1 MSDWNLFFKNAKKG
15 KNYSYSSLQ
24 IDVPKIIA
32 NKILEY
38 GESIPK
44 KDLGEDG
51 AENEIHVTVKYGFHT
66 DSIKEFED
74 ILEKIKPFN
83 IKIGEMSIFKADE
96 DRDSDVV
103 KLDIHS
109 LELHKLNKLVSK
121 IKNTSTYKNY
131 IPHLTIA
138 YVKKGLGEKYTK
150 KNMFKDLEF
159 EVTEVVFSA
168 SSGKKTKIK
177 FGEK

>member
-1 MSDWNLFFKNAKKG
+1 MSDWSLHFKMAKRG
-15 KNYSYSSLQ
+15 KNYSYSCLQ
-24 IDVPKIIA
+24 INVPNDLA

-51 AENEIHVTVKYGFHT
+51 VENECHITIKYGFHT
-66 DSIKEFED
+66 DSTSKFEE
-74 ILEKIKPFN
+74 ILKDVKPF
-83 IKIGEMSIFKADE
+83 IVKIGEMSIFAADE
-96 DRDSDVV
+96 NRDSDVV

-109 LELHKLNKLVSK
+109 LALHKLNGLISK
-121 IKNTSTYKNY
+121 IKNTSTYKDY
-131 IPHLTIA
+131 VPHCTIA
-138 YVKKGLGEKYTK
+138 YVKKDLGKKYTK
-150 KNMFKDLEF
+150 KNMFKDEEF

-177 FGEK
+177 LGG